1 MRTLLECKW
10 ALQIIKNL
18 AEGLKRPS
26 ELLKNISGLLERV
39 LYHRLKA
46 LESKGIIGKESN
58 NKYPLKTFYYL
69 NDKEPLQP
77 LVSLLSKLEETN
89 KIENILGSK
98 WLLLLLNHPKRPS
111 SPKELLLVLP
121 GISEKVLYENLNY
134 LIALGLI
141 DRIVKATKPVATLHG
156 LNNKG
161 EEFLPSLEY
170 AKNII
175 LSIWKKTKS

>member
-18 AEGLKRPS
+18 AEGPKRPS
-26 ELLKNISGLLERV
+26 ELLKNISGLSERV

-69 NDKEPLQP
+69 KDKEPLQP
-77 LVSLLSKLEETN
+77 LISLLSKLEETN
-89 KIENILGSK
+89 KIEKILGSK
-98 WLLLLLNHPKRPS
+98 WLLLLLNHLKRLS
-111 SPKELLLVLP
+111 SPKELLSVLP

-141 DRIVKATKPVATLHG
+141 DRIVKATKPVATLYR

-161 EEFLPSLEY
+161 EELLPSLEY

-175 LSIWKKTKS
+175 LSI